1 MALKYFRDNLKSL
14 TWVLWAVI
22 AVMFIFVF
30 YEFGVGGSSN
40 QNARGDDVAA
50 VVGDE
55 VITMKDFEA
64 QYRQK
69 ENEYRQL
76 FGDQFNREMVQQ
88 FLPKQALDQLIHRR
102 ILLLEAA
109 NVGLRATDGEV
120 QEMILG
126 SPYFQN
132 DDGSF
137 VGREEYIK
145 RVRNYFRSTPDQFEL
160 DVRDD
165 ALLVKLDN
173 VLAETLYI
181 SDEELEQ
188 TYREEAEKAKIR
200 FVQLPASEFGDVV
213 ADDAAVTTYF
223 EAHQDDYLLPE
234 QRKANYLLVDTVKLR
249 QKLDDAITEED
260 ILAYY
265 GDHKDEFTNKEQVKA
280 RHILIKVTPERD
292 KAAAQTEANE
302 IMRRVQGGEDFA
314 QLARDLS
321 EDEGSA
327 PRGGDLNFFER
338 GQMVKPFEDAAFGAK
353 VGDVVG
359 PVESDF
365 GFHVIEIQ
373 DYRQGGLQPIDQVRP
388 RVRAK
393 LMTEQVKSL
402 AEVKAQELAQ
412 RIKTDK
418 LTTAEQ
424 LQALAESED
433 VVTFGTTEAFG
444 ENDPITGLGR
454 SPDFNAAAFGL
465 GKGAVSDPIKVPR
478 GWSILQLDE
487 VVEPRVPELTEVRA
501 RVQDAANQEQR
512 VQAAMVRLEELSGGV
527 EAQGLDSLATELGLE
542 VQESGE
548 FDRFGR
554 ITGLGANR
562 EIIDGALSLEAG
574 QVGGPVK
581 TTLGAVLYEVVERKR
596 FDAEEF
602 QAELESIRSRQ
613 ETKRL
618 NDLKRSLIEL
628 RWRDLTPAYGKQV
641 LERFNIQPSNA
652 AAG

>member
-30 YEFGVGGSSN
+30 YEFGVGGGN
-40 QNARGDDVAA
+40 QNVRRDDVAA

-55 VITMKDFEA
+55 VITMRDFEA

-69 ENEYRQL
+69 ENEYRRL
-76 FGDQFNREMVQQ
+76 FGDQFNRELVEQ
-88 FLPKQALDQLIHRR
+88 FLPKQALDQLIHRK
-102 ILLLEAA
+102 ILLREAS
-109 NVGLRATDGEV
+109 NVGLRATDSEV
-120 QEMILG
+120 QEMILS

-132 DDGSF
+132 EDGTF

-145 RVRNYFRSTPDQFEL
+145 RVRAYFRSTPDQFEL

-165 ALLVKLDN
+165 ALLMKLDN

-213 ADDAAVTTYF
+213 ADSATVAAYF
-223 EAHQDDYLLPE
+223 EANQDDYLLPE

-249 QKLDDAITEED
+249 QQLDDAITEED
-260 ILAYY
+260 IMAYY
-265 GDHKDEFTNKEQVKA
+265 NDHKDEFTSKEQVKA

-292 KAAAQTEANE
+292 KAAAEQEARD
-302 IMRRVQGGEDFA
+302 ILRRIQGGEDFA

-338 GQMVKPFEDAAFGAK
+338 DQMVKPFEDAAFGAQ

-365 GFHVIEIQ
+365 GYHIIEVQ

-393 LMTEQVKSL
+393 LMTEQVRDL

-412 RIKTDK
+412 RIKTDN
-418 LTTAEQ
+418 LTSAEQ
-424 LQALAESED
+424 LEALAESEE

-465 GKGAVSDPIKVPR
+465 AKGAISDPIKVPR

-487 VVEPRVPELTEVRA
+487 VVEPRVPELSEVQA

-512 VQAAMVRLEELSGGV
+512 VAAAMARLQELKGDA
-527 EAQGLDSLATELGLE
+527 ETQGLDTLAADLGLQ

-548 FDRFGR
+548 FDRFGS

-562 EIIDGALSLEAG
+562 EVIDGALALEEG
-574 QVGGPVK
+574 QLGAPVK
-581 TTLGAVLYEVVERKR
+581 TAQGAVLYEVVERQR
-596 FDAEEF
+596 FDTAEFE
-602 QAELESIRSRQ
+602 AEMESIRARQ
-613 ETKRL
+613 ETKQL

-641 LERFNIQPSNA
+641 LERFNIQPADA

>member
-14 TWVLWAVI
+14 TGVLWFVI
-22 AVMFIFVF
+22 FVMFIFVF
-30 YEFGVGGSSN
+30 YEFGGGGGN

-55 VITMKDFEA
+55 VITMQDFEA

-69 ENEYRQL
+69 ENEYRRL
-76 FGDQFNREMVQQ
+76 FGDQFNRELVQQ
-88 FLPKQALDQLIHRR
+88 FLPKQALDQLIHRK

-120 QEMILG
+120 QEMILT

-132 DDGSF
+132 ENGAF

-145 RVRNYFRSTPDQFEL
+145 RVRAYFRSTPDEFEL

-165 ALLVKLDN
+165 ALLMKLDS

-181 SDEELEQ
+181 SDEELER
-188 TYREEAEKAKIR
+188 TYREEAEKAKVR

-213 ADDAAVTTYF
+213 ADPTTVAAYF
-223 EAHQDDYLLPE
+223 EANQDDYLLPE

-249 QKLDDAITEED
+249 QQLDDAITEED

-265 GDHKDEFTNKEQVKA
+265 GDHKDEFTSKEQVKA
-280 RHILIKVTPERD
+280 RHILIKVTAERD
-292 KAAAQTEANE
+292 KAAAEREANE
-302 IMRRVQGGEDFA
+302 IMRRVQAGEDFA

-338 GQMVKPFEDAAFGAK
+338 DQMVKPFEDAAFGAQ

-365 GFHVIEIQ
+365 GFHIIEVQ

-393 LMTEQVKSL
+393 LMSEQVKDL

-412 RIKTDK
+412 RIKDDK
-418 LTTAEQ
+418 LTSVEQ
-424 LQALAESED
+424 LQALAESEE
-433 VVTFGTTEAFG
+433 VVTFGTTEPFG

-465 GKGAVSDPIKVPR
+465 GKGAISDPIKVPR
-478 GWSILQLDE
+478 GWSILRLEE
-487 VVEPRVPELTEVRA
+487 VIEPRVPELSEVQA

-512 VQAAMVRLEELSGGV
+512 VKAAMARLRELGGGA
-527 EAQGLDSLATELGLE
+527 EAQGLDALAVELGLE

-562 EIIDGALSLEAG
+562 EIIDGALAMEEG
-574 QVGGPVK
+574 QMGGPVE
-581 TTLGAVLYEVVERKR
+581 TAQGAVLYEVVERQR
-596 FDAEEF
+596 FDATEL
-602 QAELESIRSRQ
+602 QAEKESIRARQ
-613 ETKRL
+613 ETKQL

-641 LERFNIQPSNA
+641 LERFNIQPADA